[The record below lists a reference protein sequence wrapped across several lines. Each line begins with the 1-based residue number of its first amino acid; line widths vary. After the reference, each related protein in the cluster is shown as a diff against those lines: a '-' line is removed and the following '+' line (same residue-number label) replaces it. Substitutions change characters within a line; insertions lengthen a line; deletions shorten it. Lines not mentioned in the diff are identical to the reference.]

1 MRLLT
6 HALALCGKPQV
17 ALIFCLG
24 MLCLGTPLSVA
35 QDSDLLRG
43 GIYAP
48 SSSPSNPDL
57 VAYERQVESQRA
69 IYLVN
74 LSTGDITHV
83 SVADDSTT
91 DRENDFFAGFSGNEE
106 LEGLEGF
113 DTGLVWR
120 PVLDSRDRQWFAF
133 VSSGDGSGYGLYLW
147 YVDAEGTLGEEGP
160 FRIPFDGATQHPS
173 WSADGKHLVFSGSER
188 GAEGAQIYL
197 ARDVVSAHT
206 QRSFPSSLI
215 GRQRLESP
223 TDVYISPVTDRSGN
237 NVFPQWGPVGNHV
250 VFQGEMNDA
259 PTLFIARVALG
270 SSQAVQA
277 QQLLPEV
284 EGMSQYKPT
293 WSPDGRRVAFYANA
307 QRPGTSDEVQDVRI
321 AAVDVSA
328 SGGFRSATLLSGS
341 EQRELARNVVVH
353 EQRGPQWMPHE
364 GQRAIV
370 YVDKEEQEGNPIV
383 MALPNLW
390 EVSPGR
396 RNGPAERNLV
406 EELDWGTRFHE
417 EVTVDYTR
425 ILFAAQSGDQLE
437 LMWRELPQMNG
448 VQRTIPKELSQGAAM
463 RRSTAIPGWGQ
474 LYKGQ
479 PIRGAGFLAA
489 TGVATG
495 LAIDSF
501 SRFYGSRSKAEETF
515 PPDSGWRDHADTMR
529 DRGLVFAGTAVAL
542 WTLNVVDS
550 SFGFPRMGQRPIR
563 IGDTVTATPDMGLA
577 SQADAPAYRLSIKF
591 SF

>member
-1 MRLLT
+1 MTLL
-6 HALALCGKPQV
+6 V
-17 ALIFCLG
+17 CLG
-24 MLCLGTPLSVA
+24 LVCLGAPLSGA
-35 QDSDLLRG
+35 QDADLLRG

-48 SSSPSNPDL
+48 TPSPSNPNL
-57 VAYERQVESQRA
+57 VAYERQIESQRG
-69 IYLVN
+69 IYLID
-74 LSTGDITHV
+74 LSSGDITQV
-83 SVADDSTT
+83 SVEGDDLAGE
-91 DRENDFFAGFSGNEE
+91 ENDFFSGFGGSEE

-113 DTGLVWR
+113 DTGLTWR
-120 PVLDSRDRQWFAF
+120 PVLDSRNRQWFAF

-147 YVDAEGTLGEEGP
+147 YVDTEGALGDEGP
-160 FRIPFDGATQHPS
+160 FRLPFDGATQYPA
-173 WSADGKHLVFSGSER
+173 WSANGKHLIFSGSER
-188 GAEGAQIYL
+188 QGQGAQLFL
-197 ARDVVSAHT
+197 ARDVVAAHT
-206 QRSFPSSLI
+206 QQSFPSSLI
-215 GRQRLESP
+215 GTQQLVSP
-223 TDVYISPVTDRSGN
+223 ATVDMAQVTDLPGN
-237 NVFPQWGPVGNHV
+237 NVFPQWAPEGNHV
-250 VFQGEMNDA
+250 VFQGEVDETS
-259 PTLFIARVALG
+259 TLFIVRVAIG
-270 SSQAVQA
+270 SAHPVQA

-293 WSPDGRRVAFYANA
+293 WSPDGRRVAFYAGA
-307 QRPGTSDEVQDVRI
+307 QRPGVSEEVQDVRI
-321 AAVDVSA
+321 AAVDVSS
-328 SGGFRSATLLSGS
+328 SGDFRSATLLSGS

-353 EQRGPQWMPHE
+353 EQRGPQWVPHA

-370 YVDKEEQEGNPIV
+370 YVDKEEGEGNPVV

-417 EVTVDYTR
+417 EVTVDHTR

-437 LMWRELPQMNG
+437 LMWRELPQMSG

-463 RRSTAIPGWGQ
+463 RRSAAIPGWGQ

-479 PIRGAGFLAA
+479 PLRAAGFLAA

-515 PPDSGWRDHADTMR
+515 PPDSSWRDHADTMR

-563 IGDTVTATPDMGLA
+563 IADTVTATPNLELA
-577 SQADAPAYRLSIKF
+577 TQAEQPAYRLSIKL

>member
-1 MRLLT
+1 MPLLT
-6 HALALCGKPQV
+6 HIRYLRRKPLV
-17 ALIFCLG
+17 ALLVCSAL
-24 MLCLGTPLSVA
+24 LCLGVPLSGA
-35 QDSDLLRG
+35 QDAELLRG

-48 SSSPSNPDL
+48 SPSPSNPNF
-57 VAYERQVESQRA
+57 VAYERQIQSQRA
-69 IYLVN
+69 IYLID

-83 SVADDSTT
+83 SVEDDRT
-91 DRENDFFAGFSGNEE
+91 DEETDFFPVFGGNEE

-113 DTGLVWR
+113 DTSLAWR

-147 YVDAEGTLGEEGP
+147 YVDAEGTLGEEGG
-160 FRIPFDGATQHPS
+160 FRIPFDGATQHPA

-188 GAEGAQIYL
+188 GAEGAQLYI
-197 ARDVVSAHT
+197 ARDVVAAHT

-215 GRQRLESP
+215 GTQQLASP
-223 TDVYISPVTDRSGN
+223 TTVDISQVTDIPGN
-237 NVFPQWGPVGNHV
+237 NVFPQWAPVGNHV
-250 VFQGEMNDA
+250 VFQGEMNEA
-259 PTLFIARVALG
+259 STLFIVRVALG
-270 SSQAVQA
+270 SSHPVQA
-277 QQLLPEV
+277 QRLLPEV
-284 EGMSQYKPT
+284 EGMNQYKPT

-321 AAVDVSA
+321 AAVDMST
-328 SGGFRSATLLSGS
+328 SGNFRSATLLSGS
-341 EQRELARNVVVH
+341 EQRELARNVLVH

-370 YVDKEEQEGNPIV
+370 YVEKEEEQGNPIV

-390 EVSPGR
+390 EVSPGS
-396 RNGPAERNLV
+396 RNGAVQRNLV

-425 ILFAAQSGDQLE
+425 VLFAAQSGDQLE
-437 LMWRELPQMNG
+437 LMWRALPQMDG
-448 VQRTIPKELSQGAAM
+448 AQYTIPKELSQGAAM
-463 RRSTAIPGWGQ
+463 RRSAVIPGWGQ

-479 PIRGAGFLAA
+479 PLRGAGFLVA

-501 SRFYGSRSKAEETF
+501 SRFRGSRSKAEATT
-515 PPDSGWRDHADTMR
+515 PPDRGWQDNAEARRTT
-529 DRGLVFAGTAVAL
+529 GLVFAGTAVAL
-542 WTLNVVDS
+542 WALNVADS
-550 SFGFPRMGQRPIR
+550 SLGFPRLGQRSVR
-563 IGDTVTATPDMGLA
+563 VGDTVKATPDLGLA
-577 SQADAPAYRLSIKF
+577 SQADEPAYRLSIKL